1 MDILEIER
9 LTDNGIRSTMPLCR
23 DCHHKAT
30 VPGRWRAAPER
41 SRRLRLCRNGMET
54 IMPRRAYGPAVIAP
68 ICSIIPRSSR
78 TTQCS
83 AIRPSI
89 TR

>member
-30 VPGRWRAAPER
+30 FPGRWR
-41 SRRLRLCRNGMET
+41 G
-54 IMPRRAYGPAVIAP
+54 RAGAK
-68 ICSIIPRSSR
+68 
-78 TTQCS
+78 
-83 AIRPSI
+83 
-89 TR
+89 

>member
-30 VPGRWRAAPER
+30 FPGR
-41 SRRLRLCRNGMET
+41 
-54 IMPRRAYGPAVIAP
+54 
-68 ICSIIPRSSR
+68 
-78 TTQCS
+78 
-83 AIRPSI
+83 
-89 TR
+89 